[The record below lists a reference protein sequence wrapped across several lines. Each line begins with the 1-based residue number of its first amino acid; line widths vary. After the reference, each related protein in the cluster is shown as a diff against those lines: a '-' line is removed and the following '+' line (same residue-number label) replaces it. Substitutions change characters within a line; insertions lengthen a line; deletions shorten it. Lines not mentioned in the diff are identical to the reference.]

1 MALALVLLVGA
12 GLMTRSFSRLL
23 EVNPGFD
30 PSNVVINETMARRY
44 VPAGDPIGQVI
55 ENPHRRAEVVGVVAD
70 IRYQGLDSEPKKQVY
85 EPLSQNSVNSMALV
99 ARTERDPSSLAGTLQ
114 REIWAVDAQ

>member
-1 MALALVLLVGA
+1 MRTVFFGNHTLGIRSLQAL
-12 GLMTRSFSRLL
+12 SRL
-23 EVNPGFD
+23 
-30 PSNVVINETMARRY
+30 
-44 VPAGDPIGQVI
+44 
-55 ENPHRRAEVVGVVAD
+55 AEVVGVVAD